1 MMKDKVMNLGVGTLE
16 DFELE
21 VTVLKDKLF

>member
-1 MMKDKVMNLGVGTLE
+1 MMKDKVMALGVGTLE
-16 DFELE
+16 ELELE